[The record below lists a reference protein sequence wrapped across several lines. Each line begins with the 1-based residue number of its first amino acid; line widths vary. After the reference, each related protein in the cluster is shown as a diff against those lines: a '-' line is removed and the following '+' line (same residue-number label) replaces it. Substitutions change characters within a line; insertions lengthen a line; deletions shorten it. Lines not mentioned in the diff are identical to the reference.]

1 MKKVRKKAFW
11 GALASVIGGAM
22 QIGANAMASKANR
35 EAENERF
42 ERELKAREDLIEK
55 NRFYNLM
62 QNEIT
67 QQMNSNQNQSIY
79 DSFRNAKCGTRIK
92 VKRKKGEYGMLSTP
106 SLFNPYKLGNEKIN
120 LNLPTIN
127 NTTTN
132 DINVGSNDVF
142 GKVFGVISNG
152 MRGREL
158 TEKSVHNN
166 ILNRLNNKYPND
178 NFVNRNN
185 LKLLLGTI

>member
-22 QIGANAMASKANR
+22 QIGANAIASKANR

-67 QQMNSNQNQSIY
+67 QQMNSNQNQSIIFHFTPLPNY
-79 DSFRNAKCGTRIK
+79 ITVYKTFFRSILLRRYSSCRSGVCRATNSAAQKDLWDSCQ
-92 VKRKKGEYGMLSTP
+92 E
-106 SLFNPYKLGNEKIN
+106 
-120 LNLPTIN
+120 
-127 NTTTN
+127 
-132 DINVGSNDVF
+132 
-142 GKVFGVISNG
+142 
-152 MRGREL
+152 
-158 TEKSVHNN
+158 TE
-166 ILNRLNNKYPND
+166 
-178 NFVNRNN
+178 
-185 LKLLLGTI
+185 